1 MKKFNRNM
9 LAHLNAANKK
19 STQTEEK
26 KSFNTNK
33 KGIKDLEIKLYEG
46 KRHEI
51 LNEDNKQE
59 VYDDVYNWLI
69 KHLN

>member
-26 KSFNTNK
+26 KSFNPMLNSSLNSK
-33 KGIKDLEIKLYEG
+33 KLESLGWKPVFTKEEG
-46 KRHEI
+46 FEHSVKICKEI
-51 LNEDNKQE
+51 L
-59 VYDDVYNWLI
+59 
-69 KHLN
+69 